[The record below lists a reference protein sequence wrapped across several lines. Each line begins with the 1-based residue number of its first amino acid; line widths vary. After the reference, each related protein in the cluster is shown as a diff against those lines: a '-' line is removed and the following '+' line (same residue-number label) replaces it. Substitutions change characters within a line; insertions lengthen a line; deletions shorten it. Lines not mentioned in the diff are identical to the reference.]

1 MAVVVTEWFIFFQQV
16 LQYGNLYQMFNHI
29 SVIASMITVTIT
41 QHTKAQP
48 VKIKADS
55 ILRSTEN
62 TSIVSILL
70 VKFAAL
76 MIIGRRPSQEY

>member
-16 LQYGNLYQMFNHI
+16 LQYGNLYQMFNYI
-29 SVIASMITVTIT
+29 SMITSMITVTIT

-55 ILRSTEN
+55 ILRSAEN
-62 TSIVSILL
+62 TSIVGAQL

-76 MIIGRRPSQEY
+76 MILGLWPSQEY